1 MEKIVSVNEVKKTYG
16 KGNQKKTQALKGISF
31 EVEKGE
37 FVGIMGA
44 SGSGKSTLLN
54 LLATLDKP
62 TDGKIRINQA
72 DVTKLSG
79 NKLADFRSR
88 EIGFIFQDFNLLENL
103 TAAENIAVPLSLQ
116 GVKAKEIHRRVSEV
130 AKRLSIDSILNSYPA
145 QISGGQKQRVAA
157 ARALITQPTILLGD
171 EPTGALDSNSARDLL
186 DTMEELNQKDQVSIL
201 LVTHDPFSASYCQ
214 RILFIKDGVIYQEV
228 KRENQTREAFYR
240 QILSILGNLEQYRGT
255 FDAFKI
261 ITYWD
266 QRTPE
271 RLRGAVFRL
280 GCRFRNLLYV
290 RRLSNE

>member
-1 MEKIVSVNEVKKTYG
+1 
-16 KGNQKKTQALKGISF
+16 
-31 EVEKGE
+31 
-37 FVGIMGA
+37 
-44 SGSGKSTLLN
+44 
-54 LLATLDKP
+54 
-62 TDGKIRINQA
+62 
-72 DVTKLSG
+72 LSG
-79 NKLADFRSR
+79 NQLADFRRR

-130 AKRLSIDSILNSYPA
+130 AQRLSIDGILNSYPA

-240 QILSILGNLEQYRGT
+240 QILSILGNLEQ
-255 FDAFKI
+255 
-261 ITYWD
+261 
-266 QRTPE
+266 
-271 RLRGAVFRL
+271 
-280 GCRFRNLLYV
+280 
-290 RRLSNE
+290 

>member
-62 TDGKIRINQA
+62 TDGKIQINQA

-79 NKLADFRSR
+79 NQLADFRSR

-116 GVKAKEIHRRVSEV
+116 GAKSKVIHRQVAEV
-130 AKRLSIDSILNSYPA
+130 AKRLSIDGILNSYPA

-186 DTMEELNQKDQVSIL
+186 DTMEELNQRDQVSIL

-240 QILSILGNLEQYRGT
+240 QILSILGNLEQ
-255 FDAFKI
+255 
-261 ITYWD
+261 
-266 QRTPE
+266 
-271 RLRGAVFRL
+271 
-280 GCRFRNLLYV
+280 
-290 RRLSNE
+290 

>member
-31 EVEKGE
+31 EVEKGV

-62 TDGKIRINQA
+62 TDGKIQINQA

-79 NKLADFRSR
+79 NQLADFRSR

-116 GVKAKEIHRRVSEV
+116 GAKSKVIHRRVAEV
-130 AKRLSIDSILNSYPA
+130 AKRLSIDGILNSYPA

-186 DTMEELNQKDQVSIL
+186 DTMEELNQRDQVSIL

-240 QILSILGNLEQYRGT
+240 QILSILGNLEQ
-255 FDAFKI
+255 
-261 ITYWD
+261 
-266 QRTPE
+266 
-271 RLRGAVFRL
+271 
-280 GCRFRNLLYV
+280 
-290 RRLSNE
+290 

>member
-37 FVGIMGA
+37 FVGILGA

-62 TDGKIRINQA
+62 TDGKIQINQA

-79 NKLADFRSR
+79 NQLADFRSR

-116 GVKAKEIHRRVSEV
+116 GAKSKVIHRRVAEV
-130 AKRLSIDSILNSYPA
+130 AKRLSIDGILNSYPA

-186 DTMEELNQKDQVSIL
+186 DTMEELNQRDQVSIL

-240 QILSILGNLEQYRGT
+240 QILSILGNLEQ
-255 FDAFKI
+255 
-261 ITYWD
+261 
-266 QRTPE
+266 
-271 RLRGAVFRL
+271 
-280 GCRFRNLLYV
+280 
-290 RRLSNE
+290 

>member
-1 MEKIVSVNEVKKTYG
+1 MEKIVTVKEVRKVYG
-16 KGNQKKTQALKGISF
+16 KRNQKQTEALKGLSF

-62 TDGKIRINQA
+62 TAGSIAINHA

-79 NKLADFRSR
+79 NRLADFRSR

-116 GVKAKEIHRRVSEV
+116 GVRPKEIHQRVAEI
-130 AKRLSIDSILNSYPA
+130 AQRLSIDGILNSYPA

-186 DTMEELNQKDQVSIL
+186 DTMEELNQRDQVSIL
-201 LVTHDPFSASYCQ
+201 LVTHDPYSASYCR

-228 KRENQTREAFYR
+228 KREDQTREDFYR
-240 QILSILGNLEQYRGT
+240 QILGILGNLEQ
-255 FDAFKI
+255 
-261 ITYWD
+261 
-266 QRTPE
+266 
-271 RLRGAVFRL
+271 
-280 GCRFRNLLYV
+280 
-290 RRLSNE
+290 

>member
-62 TDGKIRINQA
+62 TDGKIQINQA

-79 NKLADFRSR
+79 NQLADFRSR

-116 GVKAKEIHRRVSEV
+116 GVKGKAIHRKVAEV
-130 AKRLSIDSILNSYPA
+130 AERLSISSILNSYPA

-186 DTMEELNQKDQVSIL
+186 DTMEELNQRDQVSIL

-240 QILSILGNLEQYRGT
+240 QILSILGNLEQ
-255 FDAFKI
+255 
-261 ITYWD
+261 
-266 QRTPE
+266 
-271 RLRGAVFRL
+271 
-280 GCRFRNLLYV
+280 
-290 RRLSNE
+290 

>member
-62 TDGKIRINQA
+62 TDGKIQINQA

-79 NKLADFRSR
+79 NQLADFRSR

-103 TAAENIAVPLSLQ
+103 TVAENIAVPLSLQ
-116 GVKAKEIHRRVSEV
+116 GAKSKVIHRRVAEV
-130 AKRLSIDSILNSYPA
+130 AKRLSIDGILNSYPA

-171 EPTGALDSNSARDLL
+171 EPTGALDSNSASDLL
-186 DTMEELNQKDQVSIL
+186 DTMEELNQRDQVSIL

-240 QILSILGNLEQYRGT
+240 QILSILGNLEQ
-255 FDAFKI
+255 
-261 ITYWD
+261 
-266 QRTPE
+266 
-271 RLRGAVFRL
+271 
-280 GCRFRNLLYV
+280 
-290 RRLSNE
+290 

>member
-1 MEKIVSVNEVKKTYG
+1 MEKIVTVNEVRKIYG
-16 KGNQKKTQALKGISF
+16 KGNQKKTEALKGLSF

-62 TDGKIRINQA
+62 TAGKIAINQA

-79 NKLADFRSR
+79 NQLADFRSR

-116 GVKAKEIHRRVSEV
+116 GVKPKEIKQRVKVIAE
-130 AKRLSIDSILNSYPA
+130 RLSISEILSSYPA

-186 DTMEELNQKDQVSIL
+186 DTMEELNQQDQVSIL

-228 KRENQTREAFYR
+228 KREDQTREAFYR
-240 QILSILGNLEQYRGT
+240 QILSILGNLEQ
-255 FDAFKI
+255 
-261 ITYWD
+261 
-266 QRTPE
+266 
-271 RLRGAVFRL
+271 
-280 GCRFRNLLYV
+280 
-290 RRLSNE
+290 

>member
-62 TDGKIRINQA
+62 TDGKIQINQA

-79 NKLADFRSR
+79 NQLADFRSR

-116 GVKAKEIHRRVSEV
+116 GAKSKVIHRRVAEV
-130 AKRLSIDSILNSYPA
+130 AKRLSIDGILNSYPA

-186 DTMEELNQKDQVSIL
+186 DTMEELNQRDQVSIL

-228 KRENQTREAFYR
+228 KRENQIREAFYR
-240 QILSILGNLEQYRGT
+240 QILSILGNLEQ
-255 FDAFKI
+255 
-261 ITYWD
+261 
-266 QRTPE
+266 
-271 RLRGAVFRL
+271 
-280 GCRFRNLLYV
+280 
-290 RRLSNE
+290 